1 MESHLRSV
9 MKGLSWRVLA
19 TVVTTVVVFF
29 YTGEFTMAV
38 LVGSTDALTKIALYW
53 AHERVWLKIR
63 WERAIPSP
71 SSP

>member
-29 YTGEFTMAV
+29 YTGEFTIAV
-38 LVGSTDALTKIALYW
+38 LVGSTDALTKIVLYW

-63 WERAIPSP
+63 WGRPIPSP
-71 SSP
+71 SLP

>member
-19 TVVTTVVVFF
+19 TLVTTVVVFF
-29 YTGEFTMAV
+29 YTGEFTVAI
-38 LVGSTDALTKIALYW
+38 LVGSTDAFTKIVLYW
-53 AHERVWLKIR
+53 AHERVWLKIQ
-63 WERAIPSP
+63 WGRAIPSV